1 MLSEW
6 TAECSLDAPTLVVP
20 WSADAQENGAHDG
33 PSAHFIDLRTNP
45 YDIAEIIE
53 AEHNTT
59 LARALRSL
67 NATRSPFLTAK
78 CDTWTLSSSEQSEN
92 LETLRMELFL

>member
-20 WSADAQENGAHDG
+20 WSAEVQENGSPTA
-33 PSAHFIDLRTNP
+33 AHFIDLRANP
-45 YDIAEIIE
+45 YDIAEIVE

-67 NATRSPFLTAK
+67 NATPLPFP
-78 CDTWTLSSSEQSEN
+78 DSE
-92 LETLRMELFL
+92 M